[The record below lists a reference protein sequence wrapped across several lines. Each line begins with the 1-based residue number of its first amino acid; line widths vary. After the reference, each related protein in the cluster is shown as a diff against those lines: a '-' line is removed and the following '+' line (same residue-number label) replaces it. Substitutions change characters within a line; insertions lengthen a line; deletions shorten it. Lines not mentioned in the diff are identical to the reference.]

1 MQIKREK
8 RNIIRIISFT
18 LILTLIFY
26 FIGIYVG
33 FKIFE
38 FFYTKEL
45 IEKINYLYFQTK
57 SLNEEINS
65 YKEIIFLDFLDKKTK
80 CKLLENIINKVRDY
94 SFNVIAKS
102 LPYRV
107 EEYEFESKL
116 SDEYLKLKSEYMKM
130 MSTSYFLTIK
140 YKKECDTNISTLLY
154 FYSSFCGADCINQG
168 EELDK
173 LREYNIDSYFF
184 IIDKDWNLNEIKIL
198 NELFEINSVPSIVI
212 NEKYVLRGFSNVSTI
227 LSYFKKG

>member
-26 FIGIYVG
+26 FIGIYMG

-94 SFNVIAKS
+94 SFDVIAKS

-107 EEYEFESKL
+107 EEYEFKSKL

-130 MSTSYFLTIK
+130 MSISYFLTIK
-140 YKKECDTNISTLLY
+140 YKKECDTNVSTLLY
-154 FYSSFCGADCINQG
+154 FYSSSCGFDCINQG

>member
-26 FIGIYVG
+26 FIGIYMG

-38 FFYTKEL
+38 FFYTKDL

-94 SFNVIAKS
+94 SFDVIAKS

-107 EEYEFESKL
+107 EEYEFKSKL

-130 MSTSYFLTIK
+130 MSISYFLTIK
-140 YKKECDTNISTLLY
+140 YKKECDMNVSTLLY
-154 FYSSFCGADCINQG
+154 FYSSSCGADCINQG

-198 NELFEINSVPSIVI
+198 NELFEIYSVPSIVI